1 MRHTLVLRTPP
12 ALRMDAGAL
21 LPARL
26 CALGR
31 EEVLRL
37 PLPHGRDSLPV
48 GECFEVVSQALDEP
62 QPCLRLEGD
71 LARFDGIGTGM
82 AEGTLEI
89 QGPVGDNLG
98 LGLAGGT
105 IRVAGNA
112 RDLAGCAMRGG
123 VLEIAGDTGDF
134 AAGALPGEI
143 DGMTGGTLVVR
154 GGCGAR
160 LADRMRRGTVV
171 VHGDAGDFLAS
182 RLVAGTVAVA
192 GRCGVHAGWGM
203 RRGSIVFAGQAPQPS
218 PTFVPVH
225 ADTPVMWQLLAR
237 DLERFGGRFEGLSRR
252 PFARWAGDLAV
263 QGKGEWLVPR

>member
-12 ALRMDAGAL
+12 SLRLDASAL

-31 EEVLRL
+31 EDVLRL
-37 PLPHGRDSLPV
+37 PLPQGRGSVPV
-48 GECFEVVSQALDEP
+48 GECFDVVSQALDEP
-62 QPCLRLEGD
+62 QPFLRLEGD
-71 LARFDGIGTGM
+71 LARLDGIGSGM
-82 AEGTLEI
+82 EQGRLEI
-89 QGPVGDNLG
+89 HGSVGDSVG

-105 IRVAGNA
+105 LHVKGNA

-123 VLEIAGDTGDF
+123 WLEIDGDTGDF
-134 AAGALPGEI
+134 AAGALAGDI
-143 DGMTGGTLVVR
+143 DGMTGGTLVVHGR
-154 GGCGAR
+154 CGAR
-160 LADRMRRGTVV
+160 LADRMRRGSVV

-192 GRCGVHAGWGM
+192 GRCGAHAGWAM
-203 RRGSIVFAGQAPQPS
+203 RRGTIVFAGEPPQPG

-225 ADTPVMWQLLAR
+225 ADAPVLWQLLAR
-237 DLERFGGRFEGLSRR
+237 DLEGFGGRFEGLSRR

-263 QGKGEWLVPR
+263 QGRGEWLVPR